1 MKLRVA
7 FDLNFRA
14 LYGVVDVTDIT
25 FFLWNGMIIWMVL
38 GVESGLINANISN
51 ENALKKQSALC
62 VTQYNF
68 KCTYDYCWFKVKCID
83 YPENKK

>member
-51 ENALKKQSALC
+51 ENAARSDVHCA
-62 VTQYNF
+62 
-68 KCTYDYCWFKVKCID
+68 
-83 YPENKK
+83 